1 MAKPKSENKRRSLRT
16 ASKKKHTKPTDR
28 KKQQQNDKKASR
40 NASKVEEVIVESAMP
55 YVPAKSPY
63 INFCIAHEEEV
74 KTSNPDANAL
84 AIGQIL
90 GLRWALLGDD
100 ERNKYK

>member
-1 MAKPKSENKRRSLRT
+1 MAKPKSESKRRSLRA
-16 ASKKKHTKPTDR
+16 ASTKKHNKPTD
-28 KKQQQNDKKASR
+28 KKKRQQNDRKATR
-40 NASKVEEVIVESAMP
+40 KASKVEEVIVESAMP

-90 GLRWALLGDD
+90 GLRWALLSDD
-100 ERNKYK
+100 ERDKYK

>member
-1 MAKPKSENKRRSLRT
+1 MAKPKSENKRRSLRA
-16 ASKKKHTKPTDR
+16 ASKKKQSKPTDN
-28 KKQQQNDKKASR
+28 KKRQNVKKATR
-40 NASKVEEVIVESAMP
+40 KADKVEEVIVESAMP
-55 YVPAKSPY
+55 YIPAKSPY

-90 GLRWALLGDD
+90 GLRWALLSDD
-100 ERNKYK
+100 ERNKYM